1 MTRQISNVTRETS
14 LTGKSTNRN
23 KKKKIPL
30 PPPPPKRETT
40 LKTSRYQTGR
50 LLNNKPNNLPNT
62 LSPFLQCTH
71 VKDVDLFSCSSF
83 KSPSLLQ
90 KETLPLHCMLTLSN
104 QELIPR
110 NSFQLA
116 KLFNQKKIKQ
126 RHIPAQF
133 NTLVRN
139 FKAAILELS

>member
-23 KKKKIPL
+23 KKKIS

-50 LLNNKPNNLPNT
+50 LLNNKPNNLPKT

-83 KSPSLLQ
+83 KSPSLSQ

-139 FKAAILELS
+139 F